1 MGTVAASDFERKLR
15 VVKNEPSTY
24 IIDHVPLL
32 NPFPTIVPDSP
43 YAGTCLW
50 LLFKLMTDDSAC

>member
-24 IIDHVPLL
+24 IIDHVPWVTPEPVPYYCSRFLIRWYV
-32 NPFPTIVPDSP
+32 FMAIVQV
-43 YAGTCLW
+43 
-50 LLFKLMTDDSAC
+50 DDR